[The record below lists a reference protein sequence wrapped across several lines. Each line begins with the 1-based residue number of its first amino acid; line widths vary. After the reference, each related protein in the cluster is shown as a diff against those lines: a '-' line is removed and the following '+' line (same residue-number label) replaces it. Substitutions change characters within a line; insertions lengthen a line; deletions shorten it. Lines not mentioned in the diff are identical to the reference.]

1 MEKSKTKDLVLM
13 AFYVAL
19 FIVFDLIVNAIPFL
33 QMPNGG
39 SWGLSTIPLLLASY
53 HLGWRKGTLVCILA
67 VFLMF
72 MTGPMY
78 TPDLVGFLLDY
89 LLAFSVYGLA
99 GLFPNIKY
107 FFSGVLITN
116 AARFVLHT
124 IAGVVVWG
132 VDLKGSILYQAYYMI
147 PTFMLGIVLVPLL
160 YKYLSPIMNKN

>member
-1 MEKSKTKDLVLM
+1 MENKTKDLVLM

-53 HLGWRKGTLVCILA
+53 HLGWKKGTLICIVS

-78 TPDLVGFLLDY
+78 TPDLIGFMLDY
-89 LLAFSVYGLA
+89 LIAFSVYGLA
-99 GLFPNIKY
+99 GLFPTYKQVY
-107 FFSGVLITN
+107 TGVFITN
-116 AARFVLHT
+116 AFRFISHT
-124 IAGVVVWG
+124 VAGVIVWG
-132 VDLKGSILYQAYYMI
+132 VDLRGSILYQAYYMI
-147 PTFMLGIVLVPLL
+147 PTLLLGMILVPIM
-160 YKYLSPIMNKN
+160 YKALQPHIQK